1 MDERMNQMDN
11 KEECKH
17 NNTSW
22 SALHDCHFCND
33 CQRWVDYDYKLK
45 QYRVYIDGKWVL
57 DSERVLAN
65 ER

>member
-1 MDERMNQMDN
+1 MVEKANLCN

-45 QYRVYIDGKWVL
+45 EYRVYIDGKWVL